1 MESIFNKVNGFI
13 NGLGSI
19 FLGLVPLSILWYIVS
34 GSNIFGFEVVDNL
47 TSLVNTL
54 GNSGFTGFIVLVI
67 LWSFF
72 ESGSKK

>member
-19 FLGLVPLSILWYIVS
+19 FLGLVPVSILWTVLS
-34 GSNIFGFEVVDNL
+34 GTSIFGMDVVGNL

-54 GNSGFTGFIVLVI
+54 GNGGFVGFIVLVV

-72 ESGSKK
+72 TDKK

>member
-13 NGLGSI
+13 NGL
-19 FLGLVPLSILWYIVS
+19 VPVSILWYIVS

>member
-19 FLGLVPLSILWYIVS
+19 FLGLVPISILWYVLS
-34 GSNIFGFEVVDNL
+34 GNDVFGMDVVGNL
-47 TSLVNTL
+47 TNLVNTL
-54 GNSGFTGFIVLVI
+54 GNSGFVGFIVLVI

-72 ESGSKK
+72 TDSKK

>member
-1 MESIFNKVNGFI
+1 MESIFNKINGFV

-19 FLGLVPLSILWYIVS
+19 FLGLVPVSILWYVLS
-34 GSNIFGFEVVDNL
+34 GANVLGFDVVGNL

-72 ESGSKK
+72 ADSKK

>member
-1 MESIFNKVNGFI
+1 MESIFNKVNGFV

-19 FLGLVPLSILWYIVS
+19 FLGLVPVSILWYVLS
-34 GSNIFGFEVVDNL
+34 GANILGFDVVGNL

-54 GNSGFTGFIVLVI
+54 GDSGFTGFIVLVI

-72 ESGSKK
+72 ADSKK

>member
-19 FLGLVPLSILWYIVS
+19 FLGLVPVSILWNVLS
-34 GSNIFGFEVVDNL
+34 CKDVFGMDVVGNL

-54 GNSGFTGFIVLVI
+54 GNGGFVGFIVLVI

-72 ESGSKK
+72 TDKK

>member
-1 MESIFNKVNGFI
+1 MENVFNKVNGFI

-19 FLGLVPLSILWYIVS
+19 FLGLVPVSILWYVLS
-34 GSNIFGFEVVDNL
+34 GANIFGMDVVGNL

-54 GNSGFTGFIVLVI
+54 GNSGFVGFIVLVI

-72 ESGSKK
+72 ADSKK

>member
-19 FLGLVPLSILWYIVS
+19 FLGLVPVSILWYVLS
-34 GSNIFGFEVVDNL
+34 GANVLGFDVVGNL

-54 GNSGFTGFIVLVI
+54 GDSGFTGFIVLVI
-67 LWSFF
+67 LWSFLDT
-72 ESGSKK
+72 GGKK

>member
-19 FLGLVPLSILWYIVS
+19 FLGLVPVSILWNVLS
-34 GSNIFGFEVVDNL
+34 DTDVFGMDVVGNL

-54 GNSGFTGFIVLVI
+54 GNGGFVGFIVLVI

-72 ESGSKK
+72 TDKK